1 MTSQILISS
10 LTPRSGKSIKFAAKN
25 VLKIEAEQVSYSLF
39 LFSSKE
45 GKIGVL
51 VRGAELET
59 LKLSVGKNYL
69 VKNLHYQEEIS
80 GIPVFKLVKQSV
92 FRESSVAPPECIDFT
107 KKEIDSLKLISAKDY
122 YDVPLQVNPSEP
134 AQMSSNTLSLLDFVN
149 TDPENIKDNQF
160 VEV

>member
-10 LTPRSGKSIKFAAKN
+10 LTPRSGKYIKFATKN

-69 VKNLHYQEEIS
+69 VKNFHY
-80 GIPVFKLVKQSV
+80 
-92 FRESSVAPPECIDFT
+92 
-107 KKEIDSLKLISAKDY
+107 
-122 YDVPLQVNPSEP
+122 
-134 AQMSSNTLSLLDFVN
+134 
-149 TDPENIKDNQF
+149 
-160 VEV
+160 